1 VEVAGPVKVLLF
13 QALIGERHIPLGLLY
28 IAKTLEGKGVLV
40 KICDP
45 NLFLNSEG
53 HGLIQE
59 KTIRD
64 LCGGFDL
71 IGFSSYRYS
80 FPADR
85 ALMNYAKTPERTVIA
100 GGWGPTI
107 DPDLYLDN
115 SSADLLVLGV
125 HMQALETMGE
135 IVDLLEGRI
144 NIDQT
149 HGIAYRRRGEKVKTM
164 RIFPPEAPALDWKIG
179 RYGLDVEE
187 YKERGT
193 LIVPVL
199 GAIASCPNY
208 YGDGCLYCSIA
219 KIIQGYK
226 GELKEGF
233 VKLSE
238 RLRAFDVDR
247 IMQDME
253 NALMELEAERICFS
267 FVDDAMTP
275 KNFRKLY
282 EALLKED
289 LIDTID
295 SIKFQTRPD
304 LAISILRQ
312 IKEKHRGK
320 FIVDVGLEFYSQR
333 DLDFCRR
340 NITRKQMD
348 AAIRALKGFKQ
359 WKAYT
364 ILTTPV
370 SSALDVEENILLNL
384 RCIEAGALTSPNP
397 CLQEPGSLLLDILS
411 PENLVYDSQGGVKLA
426 KRFRLLNDHKNI
438 LAMIEKYKAMVKK
451 KIEESAKEREEYL
464 SSFKASADELQRMAD
479 RLELDMRILGKA
491 ESYQE
496 LLDSLTKLERI
507 VQEDYEHYTKLK
519 GTLIS

>member
-1 VEVAGPVKVLLF
+1 VKALLF

-28 IAKTLEGKGVLV
+28 IAKILEGKGVLV

-45 NLFLNSEG
+45 NLFLDSEG

-80 FPADR
+80 FLADR
-85 ALMNYAKTPERTVIA
+85 ALMNYAKTLKRTVIA

-115 SSADLLVLGV
+115 SPADLLVLGV
-125 HMQALETMGE
+125 HMQALSTIGE
-135 IVDLLEGRI
+135 IVDFLEGRI
-144 NIDQT
+144 NID
-149 HGIAYRRRGEKVKTM
+149 HIRGIAYRWRGGKVKTV
-164 RIFPPEAPALDWKIG
+164 RVFPAEVPVLDWKIG
-179 RYGLDVEE
+179 RYGLDVEG

-226 GELKEGF
+226 GEFEGSF
-233 VKLSE
+233 VELSE

-247 IMQDME
+247 IRQDME
-253 NALMELEAERICFS
+253 NALMELEAERTCFS

-275 KNFRKLY
+275 KNFGKLY

-289 LIDTID
+289 LMDTVD

-304 LAISILRQ
+304 LAIGILKQ
-312 IKEKHRGK
+312 IKKNHRDK
-320 FIVDVGLEFYSQR
+320 FIVDVGFEFYSQR

-340 NITRKQMD
+340 NTTRKQMD
-348 AAIRALKGFKQ
+348 EAIRALKGFKQ

-364 ILTTPV
+364 ILSTPV

-397 CLQEPGSLLLDILS
+397 YLQEPGSMLLDVMP
-411 PENLVYDSQGGVKLA
+411 PENMVYESQGGVKLP
-426 KRFRLLNDHKNI
+426 KRFRLLHDHQNI
-438 LAMIEKYKAMVKK
+438 LAMIEKYRGIVKK
-451 KIEESAKEREEYL
+451 RMEEGAKEREEYL
-464 SSFKASADELQRMAD
+464 SSFKVSADELQRMAD

-496 LLDSLTKLERI
+496 LLDSLTSLERI
-507 VQEDYEHYTKLK
+507 VQEDYEHFTRLK
-519 GTLIS
+519 STLIS

>member
-1 VEVAGPVKVLLF
+1 LLVSLRTLLF

-28 IAKTLEGKGVLV
+28 IANILEGKGVAV

-45 NLFLNSEG
+45 NLFLDSEG

-71 IGFSSYRYS
+71 VGFSSYRYS

-107 DPDLYLDN
+107 EPDLYLDN
-115 SSADLLVLGV
+115 SPADLLVLGV
-125 HMQALETMGE
+125 HMQALDTMGE

-144 NIDQT
+144 NIDCIQ
-149 HGIAYRRRGEKVKTM
+149 GIAYRRRGEKVKTG
-164 RIFPPEAPALDWKIG
+164 RVFPAEVPVLDWKIG
-179 RYGLDVEE
+179 RYGLDVEG

-208 YGDGCLYCSIA
+208 YGNGCLYCSIA

-226 GELKEGF
+226 GKPKGRF
-233 VKLSE
+233 AKLFK

-247 IMQDME
+247 IMQDMK
-253 NALMELEAERICFS
+253 NALTELEAERICFS

-282 EALLKED
+282 QALLKEG
-289 LIDTID
+289 LMDTID

-304 LAISILRQ
+304 LAIGVLKQ
-312 IKEKHRGK
+312 IKGEHRDK
-320 FIVDVGLEFYSQR
+320 FIVDVGFEFYSQR

-348 AAIRALKGFKQ
+348 EAIRALKGFKQ

-364 ILTTPV
+364 ILATPV

-397 CLQEPGSLLLDILS
+397 CLQEPGSMLLDVIL
-411 PENLVYDSQGGVKLA
+411 PENLVYDNQGGVKLT
-426 KRFRLLNDHKNI
+426 KRFRLLNDHQNI
-438 LAMIEKYKAMVKK
+438 LTMIEKHKGIVKRRL
-451 KIEESAKEREEYL
+451 EESAKEREEYL
-464 SSFKASADELQRMAD
+464 SSFKVSADELQRMAD
-479 RLELDMRILGKA
+479 RLELDMRILGRA
-491 ESYQE
+491 ESYQG

-507 VQEDYEHYTKLK
+507 VQEDYEHYTRLES
-519 GTLIS
+519 T